1 MEGPSPSL
9 TGSICLLSP
18 HPLVLDEL
26 RRLVNL
32 SGARID
38 AYEVDFRS
46 GAPKLPRIDAGA
58 LCVVDGA
65 APRPTL
71 EALIGAIIAEVP
83 AAKMLILDRE
93 FGEQEGCALLA
104 MGVKGFV
111 RYADVT
117 AQLSRALAAL
127 AEGGIWAPRSIV
139 SRFLESMVGG
149 ANPRVLAASPV
160 SRREKVVLDAL
171 VENLSNKEIAVRLH
185 ISERT
190 VKFHVS
196 NLLAKFRVGR
206 RADLLLLAHRF
217 QPSVH

>member
-26 RRLVNL
+26 RRMVSL

-38 AYEVDFRS
+38 THELDFMS
-46 GAPKLPRIDAGA
+46 GDPKLPRIDAGA
-58 LCVVDGA
+58 VCVLDRA
-65 APRPTL
+65 APRPTI
-71 EALIGAIIAEVP
+71 EALIGAIVSGVP
-83 AAKMLILDRE
+83 AAKILVLGRE
-93 FGEQEGCALLA
+93 FDEQEGCAFLS

-111 RYADVT
+111 RYADAN
-117 AQLSRALAAL
+117 AQLARALAAL
-127 AEGGIWAPRSIV
+127 VEGGFWAPRSMV

-160 SRREKVVLDAL
+160 SKREKVVLDAL

-196 NLLAKFRVGR
+196 NLLAKFHVGR
-206 RADLLLLAHRF
+206 RADLLLLAHRY
-217 QPSVH
+217 QPAVH